1 MHAGASQMVASFL
14 LAVRPLQFVNRER
27 TWIGAVASEM
37 DTQGTSVSSV
47 ARDILGYVA
56 ENQEAKDNLEGITH
70 WWLLKQSVRR
80 SLTEVRVA
88 LGELL
93 DMGYLIR
100 RGEYPE
106 QRDAI
111 DPLDDDENVHYQINL
126 KKLREI
132 QALVEQDD

>member
-1 MHAGASQMVASFL
+1 MHADASQMVASFL
-14 LAVRPLQFVNRER
+14 LAIRRLQFVNRER
-27 TWIGAVASEM
+27 TWICAVASEM
-37 DTQGTSVSSV
+37 DTQGMSVSSI

-70 WWLLKQSVRR
+70 WWLLKQSVGR

-132 QALVEQDD
+132 QALLEQDD

>member
-1 MHAGASQMVASFL
+1 M
-14 LAVRPLQFVNRER
+14 
-27 TWIGAVASEM
+27 
-37 DTQGTSVSSV
+37 SVSSI
-47 ARDILGYVA
+47 AREILGYVA

-80 SLTEVRVA
+80 SLSEVRVA

-100 RGEYPE
+100 RGEYQE

-111 DPLDDDENVHYQINL
+111 DPLDDDENVLYQINL

-132 QALVEQDD
+132 QALLEQDD